1 MVLYAIQQRTA
12 SSPVCI
18 EILRWIYVKTA
29 IGQSKI
35 SALSGHFV
43 VDIGF
48 ISTID
53 TFIEAAKTFG
63 RGKVMYLFVLGKKES
78 LRNLPIVF
86 RLFTLP
92 FQEQSAY

>member
-1 MVLYAIQQRTA
+1 MVLNAIQYRTA

-18 EILRWIYVKTA
+18 EIRRWIYVETA

-43 VDIGF
+43 VDIGI

-53 TFIEAAKTFG
+53 TFIEDAKTLG
-63 RGKVMYLFVLGKKES
+63 KGKVMYLFFK
-78 LRNLPIVF
+78 
-86 RLFTLP
+86 T
-92 FQEQSAY
+92 

>member
-1 MVLYAIQQRTA
+1 MFRLKHLIHFLELVLLWICLVMVLYAIQYCTA

-18 EILRWIYVKTA
+18 EIRKWIYVETA

-43 VDIGF
+43 VDIGI

-53 TFIEAAKTFG
+53 TFIEAEKTFG
-63 RGKVMYLFVLGKKES
+63 RGKIMFVC
-78 LRNLPIVF
+78 F
-86 RLFTLP
+86 W
-92 FQEQSAY
+92 

>member
-18 EILRWIYVKTA
+18 EILRWIYVETA

-35 SALSGHFV
+35 SALSGHFA
-43 VDIGF
+43 VDIGI

-53 TFIEAAKTFG
+53 TFIEAAKKFG
-63 RGKVMYLFVLGKKES
+63 RGKIVLFIGDG
-78 LRNLPIVF
+78 NLVHKTPEWI
-86 RLFTLP
+86 
-92 FQEQSAY
+92 S